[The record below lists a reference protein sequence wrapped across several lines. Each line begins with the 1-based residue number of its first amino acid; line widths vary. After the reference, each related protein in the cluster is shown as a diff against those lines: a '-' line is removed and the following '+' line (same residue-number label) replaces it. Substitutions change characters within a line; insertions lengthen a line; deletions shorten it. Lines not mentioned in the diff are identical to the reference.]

1 MKPRRSPILL
11 LGTLVAAGSIALGAE
26 TSEPELLSV
35 RIVPEAVELE
45 GAGATRQLLVMGSYS
60 DRLDRD
66 VTGLSRWEFSNA
78 GVATVSPGGKAEAL
92 GEGVTDVTARLQG
105 RSATVR
111 LRVKGGA
118 GHPPLSFAWDVEKI
132 LTRRG
137 CNDTHCHG
145 GVKGRGGF
153 KLSLYGIYPEED
165 YRWIVKGG
173 TYQVLSPDPGAE
185 IPRIDREEPEK
196 SLLLKK
202 PSLAEPHQG
211 GLQLPL
217 ESEDY
222 RTLLRWVKEGAAFQ
236 PAAASGPGVRA
247 IEVYPA
253 EAVLEVGGGQ
263 QLLVSALLENGTR
276 RDLTGRVRTL
286 SDNSD
291 VAAVE
296 PDGRLRALRP
306 GETFVTVRTAGHSTT
321 ARVSVIEATLARYP
335 GVPAHNFID
344 RLVFD
349 KLSRL
354 HRIPSE
360 LSGDAEFLRRVCL
373 DLTGTLPPP
382 QRTREFL
389 NSSDPG
395 KREKLVDT
403 LLRTPEFVDYWT
415 YRLSQLF
422 RVALFENGIN
432 LQWTEA
438 YWEWIRGHVAG
449 NTPYDQVA
457 RERIAA
463 IGYSPPSRHFLPNGE
478 VRYPQNKMA
487 EEVRVFLGRRLDCA
501 ECHNHPFEA
510 WSQDQFWGLAAFFG
524 RMNLVGGRGEEV
536 GTVIFED
543 PTGQEVDLFV
553 KGRSRK
559 VLHPRTREEVFPAF
573 LNGSLLAETDRA
585 DPRVKLAEW
594 ITAHPY
600 FAEAAV
606 NRIWSYFFGRGIV
619 EPVDDFRAANPPTH
633 PRLLAAL
640 AKDFREHDHDLRRMI
655 RTIVGSRTYQLS
667 SRPNRTNREDRTHYS
682 HALPRALDAEVLFD
696 AIASV
701 TGVPLILEQESYGDG
716 EGRLPPGTR
725 AINVKLPD
733 IFRSRILD
741 NYGKAPR
748 SMLPEKRPRPNLSR
762 ALHSLAGTTFTEHL
776 ARQGGVIDRLIRGG
790 GSDREI
796 IEELYLRALVRF
808 PGEEEREP
816 LEAMVGRHPSR
827 RQALEDLLWGL
838 LNSPEFYHNH

>member
-11 LGTLVAAGSIALGAE
+11 LGTLVAAGSIALGAD
-26 TSEPELLSV
+26 TAQPQLLSV
-35 RIVPEAVELE
+35 RIVPEAVALE

-60 DRLDRD
+60 DRLERD
-66 VTGLSRWEFSNA
+66 VTSLTRWEFSDA
-78 GVATVSPGGKAEAL
+78 GVAAVSPGGSVEAL
-92 GEGVTDVTARLQG
+92 AEGVTDVTARLG
-105 RSATVR
+105 ARSATVR
-111 LRVKGGA
+111 LRVNGTA
-118 GHPPLSFAWDVEKI
+118 DRPPLSFAWDVERI

-173 TYQVLSPDPGAE
+173 TYQVLSPDPGTE

-196 SLLLKK
+196 SLLLRK
-202 PSLAEPHQG
+202 PALAEPHQG
-211 GLQLPL
+211 GLQLPP

-222 RTLLRWVKEGAAFQ
+222 RTLLRWVKEGAPFQ
-236 PAAASGPGVRA
+236 PAPASSPGVRT

-276 RDLTGRVRTL
+276 RDLTGQVRYL

-291 VAAVE
+291 VAEVE
-296 PDGRLRALRP
+296 PEGRLRGLRP

-321 ARVSVIEATLARYP
+321 ARVSVIEETLARYP
-335 GVPAHNFID
+335 GVPSHNFID

-382 QRTREFL
+382 RRTREFL
-389 NSSDPG
+389 TSSDPA

-403 LLRTPEFVDYWT
+403 LLQTPEFTDYWT

-449 NTPYDQVA
+449 NTPYDRVA

-463 IGYSPPSRHFLPNGE
+463 IGYSAPSRHFLPNGE

-573 LNGSLLAETDRA
+573 LNGSLLPETDRA
-585 DPRVKLAEW
+585 DPRVELAEW
-594 ITAHPY
+594 ITEHPY

-655 RTIVGSRTYQLS
+655 RTIVASRTYQLS

-733 IFRSRILD
+733 VFRSRILD

-776 ARQGGVIDRLIRGG
+776 AREGGIVDRLIGGG

-808 PGEEEREP
+808 PGEEEREQ

>member
-1 MKPRRSPILL
+1 MKPNRSPILL
-11 LGTLVAAGSIALGAE
+11 LGILVAAGSIALRAE

-35 RIVPEAVELE
+35 RIVPGAVELE

-60 DRLDRD
+60 DRLERD
-66 VTGLSRWEFSNA
+66 VTSLSRWEFSNA
-78 GVATVSPGGKAEAL
+78 GVATVSPGGEVEAL
-92 GEGVTDVTARLQG
+92 AEGTTDLTARLG
-105 RSATVR
+105 PRSATVR
-111 LRVKGGA
+111 LRVNGA
-118 GHPPLSFAWDVEKI
+118 ADRPPLSFAWDVERV

-137 CNDTHCHG
+137 CNDSHCHG

-165 YRWIVKGG
+165 YRWIVRGG
-173 TYQVLSPDPGAE
+173 TYQVLSPEPGTE

-196 SLLLKK
+196 SLLLRK
-202 PSLAEPHQG
+202 PALAEPHQG

-222 RTLLRWVKEGAAFQ
+222 KTLLRWVKEGAPFQ
-236 PAAASGPGVRA
+236 PEAASRPGVKT

-263 QLLVSALLENGTR
+263 QLLVSALLESGTR
-276 RDLTGRVRTL
+276 RDLTGQVRYL

-291 VAAVE
+291 VAEVG
-296 PDGRLRALRP
+296 PDGRLRGLRP

-321 ARVSVIEATLARYP
+321 ARVSVIEETLARYP
-335 GVPAHNFID
+335 GVPANNFID

-382 QRTREFL
+382 RRTREFL
-389 NSSDPG
+389 TSSDPA

-403 LLRTPEFVDYWT
+403 ILQTPEFVDYWT

-438 YWEWIRGHVAG
+438 YWEWIRGHVAA
-449 NTPYDQVA
+449 NTPYDRMA

-463 IGYSPPSRHFLPNGE
+463 IGYSAPSRHFLPNGE

-559 VLHPRTREEVFPAF
+559 VLHPRTRKEVFPAF
-573 LNGSLLAETDRA
+573 LNGSLLPEADRA
-585 DPRVKLAEW
+585 DPRVKLARW

-606 NRIWSYFFGRGIV
+606 NRIWSYFFGRGMV

-696 AIASV
+696 AIATV

-741 NYGKAPR
+741 NYGKAAR
-748 SMLPEKRPRPNLSR
+748 SMLPEKRPRPNLGR
-762 ALHSLAGTTFTEHL
+762 ALHTLAGSTFTEHL
-776 ARQGGVIDRLIRGG
+776 AREGGIIDRLIGGG

-796 IEELYLRALVRF
+796 IEELYLRALVRL
-808 PGEEEREP
+808 PGEEEREQ
-816 LEAMVGRHPSR
+816 LAAMVGRHPSR

>member
-11 LGTLVAAGSIALGAE
+11 LGLLVAAGSIPLGAE

-45 GAGATRQLLVMGSYS
+45 GAGDTRQLLVMGSYS
-60 DRLDRD
+60 DRLERD
-66 VTGLSRWEFSNA
+66 VTPLSRWEFSDT
-78 GVATVSPGGKAEAL
+78 GVAAVSAEGQVEAL
-92 GEGVTDVTARLQG
+92 AEGVTDVTVRLG
-105 RSATVR
+105 ARSATVR

-118 GHPPLSFAWDVEKI
+118 GRSPLSFAWDVERV

-137 CNDTHCHG
+137 CNDSHCHG

-165 YRWIVKGG
+165 YRWIVRGG
-173 TYQVLSPDPGAE
+173 TYQVLSPDPGTE
-185 IPRIDREEPEK
+185 IPRIDLKEPEK
-196 SLLLKK
+196 SLLLLK
-202 PSLAEPHQG
+202 STLAEPHQG
-211 GLQLPL
+211 GQQLPL

-222 RTLLRWVKEGAAFQ
+222 RTLLRWVKDGAPFQ
-236 PAAASGPGVRA
+236 PDTRGRPGVRTLE
-247 IEVYPA
+247 IYPA
-253 EAVLEVGGGQ
+253 QAVLEVGGGQ

-276 RDLTGRVRTL
+276 QDLTGQVHYQ
-286 SDNSD
+286 SNNGE
-291 VAAVE
+291 VAEVGAA
-296 PDGRLRALRP
+296 GRLRGLRP
-306 GETFVTVRTAGHSTT
+306 GETFVTVRTAGHSAT
-321 ARVSVIEATLARYP
+321 ARVGVIQAPLARYP
-335 GVPAHNFID
+335 RIPADNFID

-349 KLSRL
+349 KLNRL
-354 HRIPSE
+354 HRIPSR
-360 LSGDAEFLRRVCL
+360 LSSDEEFLRRVCL

-382 QRTREFL
+382 RRTREFL
-389 NSSDPG
+389 QSSDPS

-403 LLRTPEFVDYWT
+403 LLQTPEFVDYWT
-415 YRLSQLF
+415 YRFSQLF
-422 RVALFENGIN
+422 RVALFQNGIN
-432 LQWTEA
+432 LQWTEG
-438 YWEWIRGHVAG
+438 YWEWVRGHVAG

-463 IGYSPPSRHFLPNGE
+463 VGYSAPSRHFLPNGE

-487 EEVRVFLGRRLDCA
+487 EEFRVFMGRRLDCA

-524 RMNLVGGRGEEV
+524 RMNLVGGRGEEP

-573 LNGSLLAETDRA
+573 LNGSLLPEAERA
-585 DPRVKLAEW
+585 DPRVRLAEW
-594 ITAHPY
+594 MTAHPF

-606 NRIWSYFFGRGIV
+606 NRIWSYFFGRGMV

-640 AKDFREHDHDLRRMI
+640 AKDFRDNNHDLRRLMK
-655 RTIVGSRTYQLS
+655 TIVGSRTYQLS

-701 TGVPLILEQESYGDG
+701 TGVPLIFEQESYGDG

-733 IFRSRILD
+733 VYRSRILD
-741 NYGKAPR
+741 NYGKAAR
-748 SMLPEKRPRPNLSR
+748 SMLPEKRPRPNLGR
-762 ALHSLAGTTFTEHL
+762 ALHSLAGSTFTGHL
-776 ARQGGVIDRLIRGG
+776 AREGGVIDRLIGSG
-790 GSDREI
+790 DSDRQI
-796 IEELYLRALVRF
+796 IEELYLRALARF
-808 PGEEEREP
+808 PGEEE
-816 LEAMVGRHPSR
+816 LEQLAAMVGRHPSR

>member
-11 LGTLVAAGSIALGAE
+11 FGTLVAAGSIALGAE

-45 GAGATRQLLVMGSYS
+45 GAGATRQLLVMGRYS
-60 DRLDRD
+60 DRLERD
-66 VTGLSRWEFSNA
+66 VTSLSRWEFSNI
-78 GVATVSPGGKAEAL
+78 GVAAVSPEGRVEARA
-92 GEGVTDVTARLQG
+92 EGVTDVTARLG
-105 RSATVR
+105 ARSATVR
-111 LRVKGGA
+111 LQVKDGV
-118 GHPPLSFAWDVEKI
+118 GHRPLSFAWDVEKI

-173 TYQVLSPDPGAE
+173 TYQVLSPDPGTE
-185 IPRIDREEPEK
+185 IPRIDREEPEE
-196 SLLLKK
+196 SLLLRK
-202 PSLAEPHQG
+202 PALSEPHQG

-222 RTLLRWVKEGAAFQ
+222 KTLLRWVKEGAPFQ
-236 PAAASGPGVRA
+236 PAAASGPAVRA

-263 QLLVSALLENGTR
+263 QLLVSALLENGTS
-276 RDLTGRVRTL
+276 RDLTGQVRYL
-286 SDNSD
+286 SGNSE
-291 VAAVE
+291 VAEVE
-296 PDGRLRALRP
+296 PEGRLRGLRP

-321 ARVSVIEATLARYP
+321 ARVSVIEETLARYP
-335 GVPAHNFID
+335 AVPARNFID

-360 LSGDAEFLRRVCL
+360 LSEDAEFLRRVCL

-382 QRTREFL
+382 RRTREFL

-395 KREKLVDT
+395 KREKLIDT

-559 VLHPRTREEVFPAF
+559 VLHPRTREEVLPAL
-573 LNGSLLAETDRA
+573 LNGALLPEADRA
-585 DPRVKLAEW
+585 DPRVRLAEW

-606 NRIWSYFFGRGIV
+606 NRLWSYFFGRGIV

-655 RTIVGSRTYQLS
+655 RTIVGSRTYQLG
-667 SRPNRTNREDRTHYS
+667 SRPNRTNGEDRTHYS

-696 AIASV
+696 AIATV

-733 IFRSRILD
+733 VFRSRILD

-776 ARQGGVIDRLIRGG
+776 ARQGGVIDRLIDGG

-796 IEELYLRALVRF
+796 IEELYLRALVRY
-808 PGEEEREP
+808 PGVEEREQ
-816 LEAMVGRHPSR
+816 LEVMVGRHPSR

>member
-1 MKPRRSPILL
+1 MKPSRSPILL
-11 LGTLVAAGSIALGAE
+11 LGILVAAGSIALGAE

-35 RIVPEAVELE
+35 RIVPGAVELE

-60 DRLDRD
+60 DRLERD
-66 VTGLSRWEFSNA
+66 VTSLSRWEFSNA
-78 GVATVSPGGKAEAL
+78 GVATVSPGGEAEAL
-92 GEGVTDVTARLQG
+92 AEGTTDLTARLG
-105 RSATVR
+105 PRSATVR
-111 LRVKGGA
+111 LRVNGSA
-118 GHPPLSFAWDVEKI
+118 DRPPLSFAWDVERV

-137 CNDTHCHG
+137 CNDSHCHG

-165 YRWIVKGG
+165 YRWIVRGG
-173 TYQVLSPDPGAE
+173 TYQVLSPEPGTE

-196 SLLLKK
+196 SLLLRK
-202 PSLAEPHQG
+202 PALAEPHQG

-222 RTLLRWVKEGAAFQ
+222 KTLLRWVKEGAPFQ
-236 PAAASGPGVRA
+236 PEAASRPGVKT

-253 EAVLEVGGGQ
+253 EAVLEMGGGQ
-263 QLLVSALLENGTR
+263 QLLVSALLENGNR
-276 RDLTGRVRTL
+276 RDLTGQVRYL

-291 VAAVE
+291 VAEVE
-296 PDGRLRALRP
+296 PDGRLRGLRP
-306 GETFVTVRTAGHSTT
+306 GATFVTVRTAGHSTT
-321 ARVSVIEATLARYP
+321 ARVSVIEETLARYP
-335 GVPAHNFID
+335 GVPANNFID

-382 QRTREFL
+382 RRTREFL
-389 NSSDPG
+389 TSSDPA

-403 LLRTPEFVDYWT
+403 ILQTPEFVDYWT

-438 YWEWIRGHVAG
+438 YWEWIRGHVAA
-449 NTPYDQVA
+449 NTPYDRMA

-463 IGYSPPSRHFLPNGE
+463 IGYSAPSRHFLPNGE

-573 LNGSLLAETDRA
+573 LNGSLLPEADRA
-585 DPRVKLAEW
+585 DPRVKLARW

-696 AIASV
+696 AIATV

-741 NYGKAPR
+741 NYGKAAR
-748 SMLPEKRPRPNLSR
+748 SMLPEKRPRPNLGR
-762 ALHSLAGTTFTEHL
+762 ALHTLAGSTFTEHL
-776 ARQGGVIDRLIRGG
+776 AREGGIIDRLIGGG

-796 IEELYLRALVRF
+796 IEELYLRALVRL
-808 PGEEEREP
+808 PGEEEREQ
-816 LEAMVGRHPSR
+816 LAAMVGRHPSR

>member
-1 MKPRRSPILL
+1 MKPSRSPILL
-11 LGTLVAAGSIALGAE
+11 LGILVAAGSIALGAE
-26 TSEPELLSV
+26 TPEPELLSV
-35 RIVPEAVELE
+35 RIVPEAVELG

-60 DRLDRD
+60 DRLERD
-66 VTGLSRWEFSNA
+66 VTSLSRWEFSNG
-78 GVATVSPGGKAEAL
+78 GVATVSPGGKVEAL
-92 GEGVTDVTARLQG
+92 AEGVTDVTARLG
-105 RSATVR
+105 ARSARVR
-111 LRVKGGA
+111 LRVNGA
-118 GHPPLSFAWDVEKI
+118 ADRPPLSFAWDVEKI

-173 TYQVLSPDPGAE
+173 TYQVLSPDPGNE
-185 IPRIDREEPEK
+185 ISRIDLEEPEK
-196 SLLLKK
+196 SLLLRK
-202 PSLAEPHQG
+202 PALAEPHQG

-222 RTLLRWVKEGAAFQ
+222 KTLLRWVKEGAPFQ
-236 PAAASGPGVRA
+236 PAAASSPGVRT
-247 IEVYPA
+247 IEVYPD
-253 EAVLEVGGGQ
+253 EPVLEVGGGQ
-263 QLLVSALLENGTR
+263 QLLVSALLENGNL
-276 RDLTGRVRTL
+276 RDLTGQVRYL

-291 VAAVE
+291 VVEVE
-296 PDGRLRALRP
+296 PDGRLRGLRP

-335 GVPAHNFID
+335 GVPANNFID

-382 QRTREFL
+382 RRTREFL
-389 NSSDPG
+389 MSSDPD
-395 KREKLVDT
+395 KREKLIDT

-463 IGYSPPSRHFLPNGE
+463 IGYSAPSRHFLPNGE

-573 LNGSLLAETDRA
+573 LNGSLLPETARA

-606 NRIWSYFFGRGIV
+606 NRLWSCFFGRGIV
-619 EPVDDFRAANPPTH
+619 EPVDDFRAANPATH
-633 PRLLAAL
+633 PGLLAAL

-716 EGRLPPGTR
+716 EGRMPPGTR

-748 SMLPEKRPRPNLSR
+748 SMLPEKRPRPNLGR
-762 ALHSLAGTTFTEHL
+762 ALHSLAGSTFTGHL
-776 ARQGGVIDRLIRGG
+776 AREGGIIDRLIGG
-790 GSDREI
+790 GGADREV

-808 PGEEEREP
+808 PEEEEREQ

>member
-1 MKPRRSPILL
+1 MNPRRNPILL

-26 TSEPELLSV
+26 TSRPELLSV

-45 GAGATRQLLVMGSYS
+45 GVGATRQLLVMGRYS
-60 DRLDRD
+60 DRLERD
-66 VTGLSRWEFSNA
+66 VTPLSRWEFSNA
-78 GVATVSPGGKAEAL
+78 GVAAVSPEGKVEAL
-92 GEGVTDVTARLQG
+92 AAGVTDVTARLG
-105 RSATVR
+105 ARSARVR
-111 LRVKGGA
+111 LRVKDGTD
-118 GHPPLSFAWDVEKI
+118 HPPLSFAWDVERI

-173 TYQVLSPDPGAE
+173 TYQVLSPDPGTE
-185 IPRIDREEPEK
+185 ISRIDREEPEK
-196 SLLLKK
+196 SLLLSK

-222 RTLLRWVKEGAAFQ
+222 RTLLRWVKEGAPFEPETA
-236 PAAASGPGVRA
+236 PRPGTRT

-276 RDLTGRVRTL
+276 RDLTGQVRYL

-291 VAAVE
+291 VVEVE
-296 PDGRLRALRP
+296 PEGRLRGLRP

-321 ARVSVIEATLARYP
+321 ARVSVIEKTLSRYP
-335 GVPAHNFID
+335 GLPAHNFID

-382 QRTREFL
+382 RRTREFL
-389 NSSDPG
+389 QSTDPG

-403 LLRTPEFVDYWT
+403 LLQTPEFVDYWT

-463 IGYSPPSRHFLPNGE
+463 IGYSAPSRHFLPNGE

-573 LNGSLLAETDRA
+573 LNGALLPEADRA

-606 NRIWSYFFGRGIV
+606 NRIWSYLFGRGIV

-633 PRLLAAL
+633 PKLLAAL

-655 RTIVGSRTYQLS
+655 KTIVSSRTYQLG

-696 AIASV
+696 AIATV

-748 SMLPEKRPRPNLSR
+748 SMLPEKRPRPNLGR
-762 ALHSLAGTTFTEHL
+762 ALHTLAGSTFTEHL
-776 ARQGGVIDRLIRGG
+776 AREGGVIDRLIGG
-790 GSDREI
+790 GDSDREI

-808 PGEEEREP
+808 PGEEEREQ

>member
-1 MKPRRSPILL
+1 MKPNRSPILL
-11 LGTLVAAGSIALGAE
+11 LGILVAAGSIALRAE

-60 DRLDRD
+60 DRLERD
-66 VTGLSRWEFSNA
+66 VTSLSRWEFSDA
-78 GVATVSPGGKAEAL
+78 GVATVSPGGEAEAL
-92 GEGVTDVTARLQG
+92 AEGTTDLTARLGALSVTARLQ
-105 RSATVR
+105 
-111 LRVKGGA
+111 VKGGA
-118 GHPPLSFAWDVEKI
+118 GRPPLSFAWDVERV

-137 CNDTHCHG
+137 CNDSHCHG

-165 YRWIVKGG
+165 YRWIVRGG
-173 TYQVLSPDPGAE
+173 TYQVLSPDPGTE

-196 SLLLKK
+196 SLLLRK

-217 ESEDY
+217 ESDDY
-222 RTLLRWVKEGAAFQ
+222 KTLLRWVKEGAPFQ
-236 PAAASGPGVRA
+236 PAAASRPGVRA

-276 RDLTGRVRTL
+276 KDLTGQVRYL

-291 VAAVE
+291 VAEVE
-296 PDGRLRALRP
+296 PDGRLRGLRP

-335 GVPAHNFID
+335 GVPANNFID

-382 QRTREFL
+382 RRTREFL
-389 NSSDPG
+389 TSSDPA

-403 LLRTPEFVDYWT
+403 ILQTPEFVDYWT

-438 YWEWIRGHVAG
+438 YWEWIRGHVAA
-449 NTPYDQVA
+449 NTPYDRMA

-463 IGYSPPSRHFLPNGE
+463 IGYSAPSRHFLPNGE

-487 EEVRVFLGRRLDCA
+487 EEVRVFMGRRLDCA

-573 LNGSLLAETDRA
+573 LNGSLLPETDWA
-585 DPRVKLAEW
+585 DPRVKLAQW

-696 AIASV
+696 AIATV

-733 IFRSRILD
+733 VFRSRILD

-776 ARQGGVIDRLIRGG
+776 AREGGIIDRLMDGG

-796 IEELYLRALVRF
+796 IEELYLRALVRL
-808 PGEEEREP
+808 PGEEEREQ

-827 RQALEDLLWGL
+827 RRALEDLLWGL

>member
-11 LGTLVAAGSIALGAE
+11 LGILVAAGSIALGAE
-26 TSEPELLSV
+26 PSEPELLSV

-60 DRLDRD
+60 DRLERD
-66 VTGLSRWEFSNA
+66 VTSLIRWEFSNA
-78 GVATVSPGGKAEAL
+78 GVAKVSADGRAEAL
-92 GEGVTDVTARLQG
+92 VEGVTDLTARLG
-105 RSATVR
+105 ARSANVR

-118 GHPPLSFAWDVEKI
+118 RRPPLSFAWDVERI

-165 YRWIVKGG
+165 YRWIVRGG
-173 TYQVLSPDPGAE
+173 TYQVLSPDPGTE
-185 IPRIDREEPEK
+185 IPRIDREEPER
-196 SLLLKK
+196 SLLLRK
-202 PSLAEPHQG
+202 PALAEPHQG
-211 GLQLPL
+211 GLQLPP

-222 RTLLRWVKEGAAFQ
+222 RTLLRWVREGAPFE
-236 PAAASGPGVRA
+236 PEAASSPGVRA

-276 RDLTGRVRTL
+276 RDLTGQVRTL
-286 SDNSD
+286 ADNSD
-291 VAAVE
+291 VAEVE
-296 PDGRLRALRP
+296 PEGRLRGLRP

-321 ARVSVIEATLARYP
+321 ARVSVIEETLVRYP
-335 GVPAHNFID
+335 SVPANNFID

-382 QRTREFL
+382 RRTREFL
-389 NSSDPG
+389 QSTDPDR
-395 KREKLVDT
+395 REKLVDT
-403 LLRTPEFVDYWT
+403 LLETPEFVDYWT

-438 YWEWIRGHVAG
+438 YWEWIRGHVAD
-449 NTPYDQVA
+449 NTPYDRMA

-573 LNGSLLAETDRA
+573 LNGSLLPEPDRA
-585 DPRVKLAEW
+585 DPRVKLAQW

-606 NRIWSYFFGRGIV
+606 NRIWSHFFGRGIV

-633 PRLLAAL
+633 PGLLAAL
-640 AKDFREHDHDLRRMI
+640 AQDFREHDHDLRRMI
-655 RTIVGSRTYQLS
+655 RTIVGSRTYQLG

-696 AIASV
+696 AIATV

-762 ALHSLAGTTFTEHL
+762 ALHSLAGTTFTDHL
-776 ARQGGVIDRLIRGG
+776 ARQGGIIDRLIGGG

-808 PGEEEREP
+808 PGEEEREQ

>member
-1 MKPRRSPILL
+1 MKPRRSPVLL
-11 LGTLVAAGSIALGAE
+11 LGILVAAGSISLGAE
-26 TSEPELLSV
+26 TPEPDLLSV
-35 RIVPEAVELE
+35 RIVPQAVELE

-60 DRLDRD
+60 DRLERD
-66 VTGLSRWEFSNA
+66 VTSLVRWEFSDA

-92 GEGVTDVTARLQG
+92 AEGAADVTARLG
-105 RSATVR
+105 ARSATVR
-111 LRVKGGA
+111 LRVRGEGRR
-118 GHPPLSFAWDVEKI
+118 PPLSFAWDIEKI

-173 TYQVLSPDPGAE
+173 TYQVLSPDPGTK

-196 SLLLKK
+196 SLLLRK
-202 PSLAEPHQG
+202 PALAEPHQG
-211 GLQLPL
+211 GLQLPP

-222 RTLLRWVKEGAAFQ
+222 RTLLRWVKEGAPFQ
-236 PAAASGPGVRA
+236 PDASSSPGVRA

-276 RDLTGRVRTL
+276 RDLTGQVRYL
-286 SDNSD
+286 ADNSD
-291 VAAVE
+291 VAEVE
-296 PDGRLRALRP
+296 PEGRLRGLRP

-321 ARVSVIEATLARYP
+321 ARVSVIEETLARYP

-344 RLVFD
+344 RLVLD

-354 HRIPSE
+354 HRIPSQ

-382 QRTREFL
+382 RRTREFL
-389 NSSDPG
+389 MSSDPG

-403 LLRTPEFVDYWT
+403 LLQTPEFVDYWT

-463 IGYSPPSRHFLPNGE
+463 MGYSAPSRHFLPNGE

-487 EEVRVFLGRRLDCA
+487 EEVRVFMGRRLDCA

-573 LNGSLLAETDRA
+573 LNGSLLQETDRA

-640 AKDFREHDHDLRRMI
+640 AKDFRGNDHDLRRMI

-667 SRPNRTNREDRTHYS
+667 SRPNRTNGEDRTHYS

-696 AIASV
+696 AIATV

-733 IFRSRILD
+733 VFRSRILD

-776 ARQGGVIDRLIRGG
+776 AREGGIIDRLIGG
-790 GSDREI
+790 GVSNREI

-808 PGEEEREP
+808 PGVEEREQ